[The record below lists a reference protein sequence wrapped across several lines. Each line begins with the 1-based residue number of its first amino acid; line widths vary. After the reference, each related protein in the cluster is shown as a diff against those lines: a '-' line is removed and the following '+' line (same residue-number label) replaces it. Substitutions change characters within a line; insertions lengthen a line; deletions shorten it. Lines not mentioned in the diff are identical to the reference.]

1 MVWPLDAGVP
11 EVCHHQSVACMVLT
25 VASEHALVSHAHRK
39 PVCPDGVT
47 LRLCMP
53 SWQRLYTALPLLPV
67 ISLGYAACDGC
78 IKAASQLPGHMK
90 SLHVVAV

>member
-11 EVCHHQSVACMVLT
+11 EVSHHQSVACMVLT
-25 VASEHALVSHAHRK
+25 MASEHALVSHAPCK
-39 PVCPDGVT
+39 LVCPDRFT

-53 SWQRLYTALPLLPV
+53 SWQRLYTALPLLPS
-67 ISLGYAACDGC
+67 ISLSYAAFDGC